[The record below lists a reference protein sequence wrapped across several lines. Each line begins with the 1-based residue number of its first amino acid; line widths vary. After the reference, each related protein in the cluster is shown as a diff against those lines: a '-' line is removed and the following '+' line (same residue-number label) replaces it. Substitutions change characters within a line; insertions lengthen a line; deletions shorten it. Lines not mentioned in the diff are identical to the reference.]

1 MKYNFDLP
9 KLIIQYIS
17 LALREPK
24 FSTFLIVLLSPLNPI
39 LANFLL
45 FVANT
50 KVELMQNGQVV
61 RLENLLN
68 DTFDND
74 LRRISITDANADL
87 LIIGNTNPIMI
98 GNINPVIVPYGDTDS
113 TVDFVVKVPIQE
125 QPFLIGENVP
135 LIIGNTI
142 PLIFKET
149 PPDGLINK
157 IKRVVQ
163 KYKISGKSFVV
174 QEI

>member
-1 MKYNFDLP
+1 MKYNFDLS
-9 KLIIQYIS
+9 KLIIQYVS
-17 LALREPK
+17 LQLRKPK
-24 FSTFLIVLLSPLNPI
+24 FSTFLIILLSPLNPI

-68 DTFDND
+68 DMFDTEE
-74 LRRISITDANADL
+74 RRISITDANSDI
-87 LIIGNTNPIMI
+87 LIVGNTNPIIM
-98 GNINPVIVPYGDTDS
+98 GNINPVIFPYGDTDS
-113 TVDFVVKVPIQE
+113 TVDFVVKVPVQE
-125 QPFLIGENVP
+125 QPFLIGNDIP
-135 LIIGNTI
+135 IIIGNTI
-142 PLIFKET
+142 PLILKDT
-149 PPDGLINK
+149 PPDGLVNK

-163 KYKISGKSFVV
+163 KYKISGKSFLV